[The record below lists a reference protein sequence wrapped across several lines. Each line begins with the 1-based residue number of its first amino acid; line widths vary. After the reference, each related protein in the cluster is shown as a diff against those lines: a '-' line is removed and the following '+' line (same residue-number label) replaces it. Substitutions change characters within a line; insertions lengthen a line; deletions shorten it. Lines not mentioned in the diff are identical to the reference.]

1 MKKILRE
8 ALKSFIAKKNILSMQ
23 KIIVDD
29 RSKTIIEIFL
39 SEKSR
44 KALSSSSSLL
54 FFVVIKLYIDAR
66 KKIKRAFHAVVKFMF
81 KELKRNVSDCDCKK
95 MNTMI
100 L

>member
-1 MKKILRE
+1 
-8 ALKSFIAKKNILSMQ
+8 MQ

-29 RSKTIIEIFL
+29 RLKTIIEIFL

-44 KALSSSSSLL
+44 KAFSLSSSFL
-54 FFVVIKLYIDAR
+54 FFVFIELHVDAR
-66 KKIKRAFHAVVKFMF
+66 KKVKRTFYAIVKFVF
-81 KELKRNVSDCDCKK
+81 KELKRNVNNCDCKK

>member
-1 MKKILRE
+1 
-8 ALKSFIAKKNILSMQ
+8 MQ

-29 RSKTIIEIFL
+29 RSKAIIEIFL

-44 KALSSSSSLL
+44 KTFSSSSFLL
-54 FFVVIKLYIDAR
+54 FSAVIKLHANVR
-66 KKIKRAFHAVVKFMF
+66 KKIKRAFHAVVKFVSE
-81 KELKRNVSDCDCKK
+81 KSKRNISDCDCKK